1 MTRLTHRLFSMI
13 SPVLISA
20 FNIFC
25 SRQWLAYNIKK
36 HFSDQIIFRQL
47 AKATDSLLVV
57 GNDAHLNDITTTNN
71 LDLSAAGL
79 MSDID
84 SSADEITVP
93 HTLKKSESSQYQ
105 LNQAALLLWAAIG
118 DTADNEIVWPPTA
131 KDLSIEECLKFVPVL
146 LFNFVSLMTGHV
158 DIVKDWT
165 EYADFDKGIQR
176 KILSIA

>member
-1 MTRLTHRLFSMI
+1 MTRLTHRLFWFI

-36 HFSDQIIFRQL
+36 HFSDQIIFHQL

-71 LDLSAAGL
+71 LDLSATEL

-84 SSADEITVP
+84 SSADEATVP
-93 HTLKKSESSQYQ
+93 L
-105 LNQAALLLWAAIG
+105 
-118 DTADNEIVWPPTA
+118 V
-131 KDLSIEECLKFVPVL
+131 
-146 LFNFVSLMTGHV
+146 
-158 DIVKDWT
+158 
-165 EYADFDKGIQR
+165 
-176 KILSIA
+176 